1 MSEKITSLALSAMLL
16 GSASAQQSETVP
28 RIGYLSSFGDASEP
42 GPQIEAFRR
51 GLRDLGYIEGKN
63 ILIEYRDAE
72 GNLDRAPALIAELV
86 QLKVDIL
93 VVTSLAAIRG
103 AKQATK
109 DNSHWRLD
117 LDLFPWHPAG
127 RRTELNNRRAPGR
140 TKGAGLGNRGT

>member
-1 MSEKITSLALSAMLL
+1 M
-16 GSASAQQSETVP
+16 
-28 RIGYLSSFGDASEP
+28 SSFGDASAP

-93 VVTSLAAIRG
+93 VVTSLAAIRA

-109 DNSHWRLD
+109 TTPIGDWILICFHGILPGDARNSIIDGLR
-117 LDLFPWHPAG
+117 
-127 RRTELNNRRAPGR
+127 
-140 TKGAGLGNRGT
+140 AGLKELGLEIGGHKRRSESGGGGSEKSRTRES